1 MKPQQSLAELMGNVD
16 HALARQ
22 VESAGEVAGPELSI
36 VIPAYNEEE
45 RLPRTV
51 LNLLH
56 WARDTQLDCEVVI
69 SDDGSTDRTLEVSKL
84 LASTSDRIVVLTNVH
99 KGKGA
104 AVRLGMLNARGRN
117 VLFMD
122 ADGATPLTEI
132 DKLLQ
137 SLANGA
143 DVAVGSR
150 VATMPGQ
157 IRVETSFL
165 RQAIGRTFA
174 LLVNLCAVQGINDT
188 QCGFKMFKGECLQSI
203 FSRQKLDGFAFDV
216 EILYLAK
223 KMGLTV
229 EEVPVNWYTQAGS
242 KVNLVLDP
250 LKMFCDI
257 LKIRFLHLGTR

>member
-1 MKPQQSLAELMGNVD
+1 MKPRRSLAELMGNMD
-16 HALARQ
+16 HVLARQ
-22 VESAGEVAGPELSI
+22 VESAGEVASPELSI

-56 WARDTQLDCEVVI
+56 WVRDSELDCEVVI

-188 QCGFKMFKGECLQSI
+188 QCGFKMFKAECLQSI

>member
-1 MKPQQSLAELMGNVD
+1 M
-16 HALARQ
+16 
-22 VESAGEVAGPELSI
+22 
-36 VIPAYNEEE
+36 
-45 RLPRTV
+45 
-51 LNLLH
+51 
-56 WARDTQLDCEVVI
+56 
-69 SDDGSTDRTLEVSKL
+69 
-84 LASTSDRIVVLTNVH
+84 
-99 KGKGA
+99 
-104 AVRLGMLNARGRN
+104 
-117 VLFMD
+117 
-122 ADGATPLTEI
+122 TEI

-250 LKMFCDI
+250 LKMFLDI
-257 LKIRFLHLGTR
+257 LKIRFLHLGTK